1 MGAEL
6 GERLLLVISA
16 TLMTAAAVSIA
27 GIIGWVGLVIPH
39 AARLLIGPEFSRLLP
54 ITMLLGGGF
63 LVAAD
68 TLARTL
74 FTIELPLGI
83 LTSLVGAPV
92 FLLLLARSGR
102 AT

>member
-1 MGAEL
+1 M
-6 GERLLLVISA
+6 ISA